1 VSGKLVGGVSH
12 ADREDQTS
20 VGSSIMAMPSEA
32 PEQIRSAGFAEMSRA
47 VVSAAADLVGTVE
60 RAVVGD
66 ANVRTARGNAWAA
79 ICADRARARAR
90 DEMDQLVRA
99 LLANGPRT
107 RAAGAATAA
116 VISRAEAAAE
126 RTAAEPSGERAP
138 RAGSGSSRTRPTTPK
153 RNTGQN
159 QTTGHRAGQNQS
171 GATRRTGQNQPAT
184 SRRTGRGQRAVG
196 SSPRSSAS
204 QTALVSTGSSSR

>member
-79 ICADRARARAR
+79 ICADRARAGAR

-126 RTAAEPSGERAP
+126 RTAA
-138 RAGSGSSRTRPTTPK
+138 
-153 RNTGQN
+153 
-159 QTTGHRAGQNQS
+159 
-171 GATRRTGQNQPAT
+171 
-184 SRRTGRGQRAVG
+184 
-196 SSPRSSAS
+196 
-204 QTALVSTGSSSR
+204 